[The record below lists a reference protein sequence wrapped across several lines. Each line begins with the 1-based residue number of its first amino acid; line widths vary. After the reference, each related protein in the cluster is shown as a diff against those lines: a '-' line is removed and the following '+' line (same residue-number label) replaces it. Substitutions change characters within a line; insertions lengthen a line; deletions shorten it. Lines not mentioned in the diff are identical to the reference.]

1 MTTII
6 VAMTTNSN
14 LRANSMQHTITC
26 AKAIAASQQEA
37 WAVWS
42 DLEAYPKW
50 DPREE
55 LNELSGPFA
64 VGTTGTFKQR
74 GRGAG
79 QYRITALEPGTAWTS
94 ETALPGGKLVIE
106 HLLESS
112 PKGVT
117 LTKRYTAHGPLAL
130 AFRWFF
136 AREIEREVPKS
147 FAALENEIRRRFSE
161 EKA

>member
-1 MTTII
+1 
-6 VAMTTNSN
+6 
-14 LRANSMQHTITC
+14 MQHSITC
-26 AKAIAASQQEA
+26 TKTISAEMHEA

-42 DLEAYPKW
+42 DLEAYPEW

-55 LNELSGPFA
+55 LNQLAGPFA

-79 QYRITALEPGTAWTS
+79 TYRITELEPGKAWTS

-106 HLLESS
+106 HSLESG
-112 PKGVT
+112 PNGVT
-117 LTKRYTAHGPLAL
+117 LTKRYTAHGPMAL

-147 FAALENEIRRRFSE
+147 FAALEREIRRRFAE
-161 EKA
+161 AAE